1 MNGTNIVGRLRT
13 NKVAVLELALA
24 LFVRLL
30 FGLMCSFM
38 LVLGLNLLLVNI
50 LSVSLSDGAFAALYI
65 SLLVFLAILFAL
77 PPLFFKTNA
86 RRSMKLILK
95 RAGSFDDFMVLALC
109 RSPGELS
116 KFKSDP
122 QQHPRPSWKAQL
134 KPLLS
139 DWQGWLQL
147 GGISTGLIGF
157 WLTQESELSS
167 YFFLLFV
174 VSLFLPSFL
183 SSYAKEKS
191 RPEKD
196 SQTR

>member
-30 FGLMCSFM
+30 GLMCSFM

-65 SLLVFLAILFAL
+65 SLLVFLTILFAL

-122 QQHPRPSWKAQL
+122 QQHPRPSWKTQL
-134 KPLLS
+134 NPLLS
-139 DWQGWLQL
+139 DWQGWLEL